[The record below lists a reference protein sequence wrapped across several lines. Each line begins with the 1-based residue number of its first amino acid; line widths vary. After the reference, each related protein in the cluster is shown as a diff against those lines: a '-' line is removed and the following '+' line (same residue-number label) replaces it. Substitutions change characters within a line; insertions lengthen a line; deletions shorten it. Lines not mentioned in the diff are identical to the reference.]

1 MTATELEKNIYGDD
15 VKIISRTDDC
25 TVYRLEDG
33 VGYIDM
39 TCYSVFPGIDLV
51 YDDVHMHGRL
61 REKAKPGN
69 IFELNHCREGRFECE
84 FEKGSCYLQPGDLT
98 VCCKP
103 DSGYGSS
110 FPLGYYRG
118 ITIVVDVDKT
128 PECLSYVL
136 GDVNVDPRQLMS
148 RFYAGGRG
156 YISRCDPA
164 IDHIFSELYGD
175 VPENIRKGYF
185 KVKILEL
192 FLFLS
197 ALDVDSCDKDSFVSK
212 PQVELAKSVC
222 RYLTE
227 HMDSR
232 VTLDA
237 LCGLFHASGTSIKN
251 SFRAVYGESI
261 YSYIRTLKM
270 QSAAHMLKTTD
281 LSVLEV
287 AGAFGYNNG
296 SKFAK
301 AFRDVYNVSPNEY
314 RQSAEK
320 IITVSEQSRKTDAAV
335 I

>member
-128 PECLSYVL
+128 PECLSYAL

-197 ALDVDSCDKDSFVSK
+197 ELDVDSCDKDSFVSK

-232 VTLDA
+232 VTLDT

>member
-25 TVYRLEDG
+25 TVYRLENEA
-33 VGYIDM
+33 GYIDM

-51 YDDVHMHGRL
+51 YDDVHMHGNF
-61 REKAKPGN
+61 RENAKPGN

-84 FEKGSCYLQPGDLT
+84 FEKGSCYLGPGDLT

-118 ITIVVDVDKT
+118 ITIVVDVDKM

-136 GDVNVDPRQLMS
+136 GDVNVDPKQLMS

-156 YISRCDPA
+156 YISRSDPA
-164 IDHIFSELYGD
+164 IDHIFSELYSG

-197 ALDVDSCDKDSFVSK
+197 ALDLENDTGKDDFVSR
-212 PQVELAKSVC
+212 PQVNLTKSVC
-222 RYLTE
+222 GYLTE
-227 HMDSR
+227 HMDSH
-232 VTLDA
+232 VTLDT

-251 SFRAVYGESI
+251 SFRSVYGESI

-281 LSVLEV
+281 KSVLEV

-301 AFRDVYNVSPNEY
+301 AFCDVCGVSPNEY
-314 RQSAEK
+314 RQSADK
-320 IITVSEQSRKTDAAV
+320 
-335 I
+335 

>member
-1 MTATELEKNIYGDD
+1 M
-15 VKIISRTDDC
+15 KIISRTDDC
-25 TVYRLEDG
+25 TVYRLENG
-33 VGYIDM
+33 AGYIDM

-51 YDDVHMHGRL
+51 YADVHMHGNF
-61 REKAKPGN
+61 RENAKPGN
-69 IFELNHCREGRFECE
+69 IFELNHCREGRLECE
-84 FEKGSCYLQPGDLT
+84 FEKGSCYLGPGDLT

-136 GDVNVDPRQLMS
+136 GDVNVDPKQLMS

-156 YISRCDPA
+156 YISRSDPA
-164 IDHIFSELYGD
+164 IDHIFSELYSG

-197 ALDVDSCDKDSFVSK
+197 ALDLENDSGKDDFVSR
-212 PQVELAKSVC
+212 PQVNL
-222 RYLTE
+222 
-227 HMDSR
+227 
-232 VTLDA
+232 
-237 LCGLFHASGTSIKN
+237 ASGTSIKN
-251 SFRAVYGESI
+251 SFRSVYGESI

-281 LSVLEV
+281 KSVLEI

-301 AFRDVYNVSPNEY
+301 AFRDVCGVSPNEY
-314 RQSAEK
+314 RQSADK
-320 IITVSEQSRKTDAAV
+320 
-335 I
+335 